1 MAPAILGVLDGAVW
15 TPSISLISGASMAI
29 GPPSWPAKTAPSFSA
44 CSWDAAESRKTP
56 TRQLPSAI
64 SGGVSARTATVRSL
78 TSTSST
84 VPESTWK
91 TNTTRQRS

>member
-1 MAPAILGVLDGAVW
+1 MAPAVLDILDRAVW
-15 TPSISLISGASMAI
+15 TPSISPNSGASIAM
-29 GPPSWPAKTAPSFSA
+29 GPPSCPAKTAPSFSA
-44 CSWDAAESRKTP
+44 CSWEAAASMNTP

-64 SGGVSARTATVRSL
+64 TGGVSARTATVRLL

-91 TNTTRQRS
+91 TSTTRHRS